1 MKMLTPEEMCSLL
14 QITKP
19 SLYKLV
25 HLRKIPF
32 QKVGKR
38 LRFPEAKIN
47 AWINDKTVDAV
58 ERTTEHGGK
67 AKNHKAN
74 TETLDTFFC

>member
-1 MKMLTPEEMCSLL
+1 MKMLTPDQMCSLL
-14 QITKP
+14 EITKP

-38 LRFPEAKIN
+38 LRFPEEKIN
-47 AWINDKTVDAV
+47 AWINDNTVVAV
-58 ERTTEHGGK
+58 EKTIEHGDKTRIYK
-67 AKNHKAN
+67 AKP
-74 TETLDTFFC
+74 ETLDSLFC